1 MSEEL
6 CLLNQHSDC
15 RDCREEGNKG
25 KFKFSETKKG
35 EKYFFDLLG
44 NFTLVFLL
52 KGKAV
57 VSCNEFI
64 DKPVEAGEMI
74 LCPRS
79 SSCAWVSET
88 DTASIVLEGGG
99 EIPICDSKALREH
112 ADKWLNVIPAFQTL
126 PIKNRLVQLLESV
139 KLYLEDGVACPHM
152 YRAKEM
158 ELASLFRAYY
168 SPEEL
173 MNFFLPTVR
182 STHEFET
189 FVMNNYL
196 KMKGVKEFVDLSGM
210 NLATFKRKFK
220 SHFKMSPYQWLIKQ
234 KSKHIYY
241 ELSATDKSFTTIA
254 RDFKFTDPSH
264 FNRYCKA
271 MFGATPSQIRKRYLV
286 Q

>member
-1 MSEEL
+1 MLEER
-6 CLLNQHSDC
+6 CLLKQHLNC
-15 RDCREEGNKG
+15 GVCKVGIRGG
-25 KFKFSETKKG
+25 FKFSETKKG
-35 EKYFFDLLG
+35 EKYTFDLFG
-44 NFTLVFLL
+44 GFTLVFLL

-64 DKPVEAGEMI
+64 GKPVEAGEMI
-74 LCPRS
+74 LFPKS
-79 SSCAWVSET
+79 SSCSWISEI

-99 EIPICDSKALREH
+99 ETPICDSKALREH
-112 ADKWLNVIPAFQTL
+112 AEKWLNVVPAFLTL
-126 PIKNRLVQLLESV
+126 PIRTRLVQLLESV
-139 KLYLEDGVACPHM
+139 KSYIEDGIDCPHM
-152 YRAKEM
+152 YKAKEM
-158 ELASLFRAYY
+158 ELSSLLRAYY
-168 SPEEL
+168 TPEEL
-173 MNFFLPTVR
+173 MNFFMPTVCN
-182 STHEFET
+182 THEFET

-196 KMKGVKEFVDLSGM
+196 NMKGVKEFVDLSGM

-264 FNRYCKA
+264 FNRYCKT
-271 MFGATPSQIRKRYLV
+271 MFGATPSQIRKRYFI